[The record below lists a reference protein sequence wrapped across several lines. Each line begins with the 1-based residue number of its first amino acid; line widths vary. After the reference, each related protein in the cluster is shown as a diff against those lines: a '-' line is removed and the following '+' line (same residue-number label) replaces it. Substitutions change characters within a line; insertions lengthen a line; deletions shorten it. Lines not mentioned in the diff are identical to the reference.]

1 MKHHFIY
8 FLFHLIINHLFPL
21 AEKNQKN
28 FLNSGSHFFVPRHLR
43 KTTLI
48 ASLGVAFRQISLTKK
63 FPKSKIYVSLFYFF
77 LPPIFGHDKK
87 ACEYVKKI
95 LLQLFY
101 FFCQFFSPIFIFSKT
116 FLKHF

>member
-63 FPKSKIYVSLFYFF
+63 FPMSKIYVSLFYFF
-77 LPPIFGHDKK
+77 LPPIFEHDKK
-87 ACEYVKKI
+87 SVRVCVKNFSKPLKSFLSF
-95 LLQLFY
+95 LLNDLY
-101 FFCQFFSPIFIFSKT
+101 FFKIFFFVF
-116 FLKHF
+116 